1 MRVVGVSG
9 SKGGELELIV
19 KKYWLSA
26 IDVWVI
32 KGIPLPPENLYIY
45 VIDGMH

>member
-1 MRVVGVSG
+1 MRVLGVSG
-9 SKGGELELIV
+9 SKRGELELIV

-32 KGIPLPPENLYIY
+32 KGIPLSPGEFIYIC
-45 VIDGMH
+45 I